1 MSKVMNALNCKCP
14 ECKKGNIF
22 KSNGKLPAFKVPKMN
37 ERCPN
42 CNYKFEKETG
52 FFFGAMYVSY
62 SLTSAV
68 MIASFVLFWVLLDMS
83 PLHVFILIVLI
94 AIATSTLNFR
104 LSRSIWIY
112 LFYKN
117 PKKELS

>member
-1 MSKVMNALNCKCP
+1 
-14 ECKKGNIF
+14 
-22 KSNGKLPAFKVPKMN
+22 MN

-112 LFYKN
+112 LFYKD